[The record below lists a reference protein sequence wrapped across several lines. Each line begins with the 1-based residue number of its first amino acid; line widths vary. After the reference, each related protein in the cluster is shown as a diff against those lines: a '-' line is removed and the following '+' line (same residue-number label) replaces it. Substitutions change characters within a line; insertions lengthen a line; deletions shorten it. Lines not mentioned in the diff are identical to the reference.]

1 MITFTRINKFGRS
14 GLGNKMFQYAGAR
27 LYAEYN
33 GFKSAFPAWVGS
45 DVFDRIESFSILE
58 KIQSYFL
65 KTCHLSDQSAYTKTE
80 AVRFILGLDKR
91 LPETVPVFKLHEN
104 PRDNLDFY
112 GYFQDDFSIKKLF
125 ENKDKVFRWFQFKS
139 DIVKKFND
147 MTKGLDPWVGIHLR
161 RGDFEERLVLPVA
174 DIKLKLMDIQKNR
187 RVFIASND
195 PKAIDEFSEFNPIRI
210 NLKSFGYP
218 AYIFDFLML
227 KDSEAI
233 IGCGSTFSWWAA
245 YLGNKDEYYSPPLTH
260 LWQSWKDK
268 KIEKV
273 RMD

>member
-1 MITFTRINKFGRS
+1 
-14 GLGNKMFQYAGAR
+14 
-27 LYAEYN
+27 
-33 GFKSAFPAWVGS
+33 
-45 DVFDRIESFSILE
+45 
-58 KIQSYFL
+58 
-65 KTCHLSDQSAYTKTE
+65 
-80 AVRFILGLDKR
+80 
-91 LPETVPVFKLHEN
+91 
-104 PRDNLDFY
+104 
-112 GYFQDDFSIKKLF
+112 
-125 ENKDKVFRWFQFKS
+125 
-139 DIVKKFND
+139 

-260 LWQSWKDK
+260 LWQSWKDDVGMAE
-268 KIEKV
+268 KILIYKYTPNYNSSEKGDYPKLKLFQRV
-273 RMD
+273 KLTSQGNRHRLHRIDIAPDDYK